1 MKEAQTQPAFKID
14 VSCYHCG
21 EPCKTNLIVSED
33 KSFCCEGCKL
43 VFEILSENKLCNY
56 YTINPSSG
64 NSPAEAHVAGKF
76 SYLDEA
82 EISSQ
87 LIHFHSETQNHI
99 TFFIPGI
106 HCSSCIWLLE
116 NLQRID
122 SGVVSSAVNFPKKEV
137 TVVYNPQE
145 TALSKIAERMTM
157 IGYEPHISLNDI
169 ENKERKKIDRSLWYK
184 IGLAGFCFG
193 NIMMLSFPEYFSI
206 ADVDELPGLRLSFSL
221 LNLGLA
227 IPVLLYSASDF
238 FKSALGAIRAKQLN
252 IDLPIAAAIL
262 MTFIRSVYELASGTG
277 PGYFDSM
284 TGIVFFMLIGRAF
297 QSKTYATLA
306 FDRDYKSYFPVAVS
320 VADGDLENRMPV
332 TKLKKGMRMLIR
344 NNEIIPADSILLR
357 GEARIDYSFVTGE
370 SKTVH
375 LKSGDLVYAG
385 GRQEGARIEL
395 EIVKSVK
402 QSYLTG
408 LWNRPAFQK
417 DDAQEKQATIENS
430 INTYFT
436 ISVFLIALAS
446 AAFWIYAGQYHRMVD
461 AVTTILIV
469 ACPCILLLAVSFTN
483 GNVLRILGK
492 NGFFLRNAFVI
503 QRMTKVDAIVFDKTG
518 TLTVGQL
525 DDPNFVGIISNE
537 DEAAIHALTGQSN
550 HPLSRCIWNYYQGV
564 KHLEP
569 DVFTEIPGKGI
580 LGKVAGNEYLIGSSE
595 FTNQEQIATDVSR
608 VYVTKNGVL
617 LGYFELKH
625 RLREELENF
634 LPSLSK
640 KYDLYL
646 LSGDLDSDRNRMSRW
661 FDGDKMHFNQKP
673 EDKLNFIQE
682 LQKSGKRVIM
692 VGDGLNDAGAL
703 QQSNVGIAV
712 SDNLNNFSPACDAI
726 IDGKVLGRLNT
737 LLSYCLD
744 GKRVIAMSFL
754 LSLIYNVVG
763 LYFAVRGE
771 LSPVIAAILM
781 PTASITIVSFATASS
796 SLIARFKRL

>member
-1 MKEAQTQPAFKID
+1 MKEAKTQPAFKID
-14 VSCYHCG
+14 VACYHCG

-56 YTINPSSG
+56 YSINPSSG
-64 NSPAEAHVAGKF
+64 NSPSEGHVAGRF
-76 SYLDEA
+76 TYLDEVD
-82 EISSQ
+82 ISSQ

-99 TFFIPGI
+99 TFFVPGI

-122 SGVVSSAVNFPKKEV
+122 HGVVSSIVNFPKREV

-145 TALSKIAERMTM
+145 TTLSKIAEHMAI
-157 IGYEPHISLNDI
+157 IGYEPHISLKDI
-169 ENKERKKIDRSLWYK
+169 ENQERKKVDRSLWYK

-227 IPVLLYSASDF
+227 IPVLVYSASDF

-320 VADGDLENRMPV
+320 VAQGDLENRIPV

-370 SKTVH
+370 SKLVH

-417 DDAQEKQATIENS
+417 DDAQERQATLENS
-430 INTYFT
+430 INKYFT

-446 AAFWIYAGQYHRMVD
+446 AAYWIYAGEYQRMAD

-492 NGFFLRNAFVI
+492 NGFFLKNAFVI
-503 QRMTKVDAIVFDKTG
+503 QRMTKVDAVVFDKTG

-525 DDPNFVGIISNE
+525 DDPNFVGSMSQE
-537 DEAAIHALTGQSN
+537 DKVAVHALTGQSN
-550 HPLSRCIWNYYQGV
+550 HPLSRYIWNYYKGTEHV
-564 KHLEP
+564 KL
-569 DVFTEIPGKGI
+569 DAFSEIPGQGI
-580 LGKVAGNEYLIGSSE
+580 LGKVAGNDYRIGSSE
-595 FTNQEQIATDVSR
+595 FTNQVKAISDVSR
-608 VYVTKNGVL
+608 VYVTKNGESI
-617 LGYFELKH
+617 GYFELKH
-625 RLREELENF
+625 RLRESLDVF
-634 LPSLSK
+634 LPSLNK

-646 LSGDLDSDRNRMSRW
+646 LSGDLDSDRKRMSTW
-661 FDGDKMHFNQKP
+661 FDEDKIHFNQKP
-673 EDKLNFIQE
+673 EDKLNFIQN
-682 LQKSGKRVIM
+682 LQKSGKRVMM

-703 QQSNVGIAV
+703 QQSDVGIAV

-726 IDGKVLGRLNT
+726 IDGKVLQRLTT
-737 LLSYCLD
+737 LLNYCRN
-744 GKRVIAMSFL
+744 GKQVIALSFV
-754 LSLIYNVVG
+754 LSLIYNIVG

-781 PTASITIVSFATASS
+781 PMASITIVSFATISS